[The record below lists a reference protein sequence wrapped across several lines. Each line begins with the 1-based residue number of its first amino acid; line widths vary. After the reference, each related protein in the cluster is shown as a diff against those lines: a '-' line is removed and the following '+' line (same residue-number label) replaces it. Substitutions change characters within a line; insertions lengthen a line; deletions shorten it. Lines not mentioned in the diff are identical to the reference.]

1 MYLGGKVL
9 GWGGAI
15 SLIAAFALTPAFS
28 APDRKQKIQRISLS
42 ARTSSDTF
50 TPAAADPRLAA
61 MFARSNVRSAGFRFT
76 PVKGKASS
84 RAVTVAV
91 RARTTAPAPVRV
103 DKPVTVAEASSSGF
117 VVPAGAYKLGV
128 SVGWKRFALSGGV
141 AQGDLGA
148 LQGGRRSSDVG
159 ISYTQKRLTT
169 RVQVESDRPIA
180 GAARPINRDESVAV
194 DFGGSYRL
202 NRKLDLTAGV
212 RYKAER
218 DRLAP
223 VADTR
228 RDSQAVYIGTQ
239 IRF

>member
-1 MYLGGKVL
+1 MFLGGKVL
-9 GWGGAI
+9 GWGGA
-15 SLIAAFALTPAFS
+15 LTAVAALALTPAFS
-28 APDRKQKIQRISLS
+28 APERSQKIKRISLS
-42 ARTSSDTF
+42 ARSSSDTF

-61 MFARSNVRSAGFRFT
+61 MFARSTVRSAGFRFT
-76 PVKGKASS
+76 PVKSKAPS
-84 RAVTVAV
+84 RGVTVAV
-91 RARTTAPAPVRV
+91 RARTTAPAPVRA
-103 DKPVTVAEASSSGF
+103 DKAVTIAEASTSGF

-128 SVGWKRFALSGGV
+128 SVGWKNFALSGGV

-169 RVQVESDRPIA
+169 RVQVESDRPAIN
-180 GAARPINRDESVAV
+180 GARPINRDESVAV

-202 NRKLDLTAGV
+202 SRKLDLTAGV